1 MIQNQLSP
9 LLHIHQQD
17 HQLPLGLVDQVFLHL
32 RPQAIQLG
40 EGHYKSEINILLV
53 YPWRRKYEQRKAAIL
68 FPNHPQLIYLSDDF
82 SPCAVIG

>member
-40 EGHYKSEINILLV
+40 EGHYKSEINILLG
-53 YPWRRKYEQRKAAIL
+53 
-68 FPNHPQLIYLSDDF
+68 F
-82 SPCAVIG
+82 